1 MKSNVQILSDV
12 NHALDAIRSRKKR
25 ISELRGGLAVINGK
39 TQDQSAFSLG
49 KELRIE
55 LSFYD
60 RDYMHKI
67 YKHYETAMVF
77 VRRGINEEIEIHEKA
92 IANLEQKLS
101 EINLS
106 DLSKDMEW

>member
-1 MKSNVQILSDV
+1 MKSNEQILSDV
-12 NHALDAIRSRKKR
+12 NHTLDVIRSRKKR
-25 ISELRGGLAVINGK
+25 ISELRNGLAAINGN
-39 TQDQSAFSLG
+39 TQDSSTFSLG

-67 YKHYETAMVF
+67 YKHYKTAMVF
-77 VRRGINEEIEIHEKA
+77 VRRGINEEIEMHKKV

-106 DLSKDMEW
+106 DLSKSME